1 MGQKT
6 AFARD
11 TFFCFSDDSLEN
23 LAAIKEKLLFKKTA
37 ALREDS
43 CGTFVRR
50 FE

>member
-11 TFFCFSDDSLEN
+11 AFLCFIDDGLEN
-23 LAAIKEKLLFKKTA
+23 LAAIKEKLLSKKTA
-37 ALREDS
+37 ALLEEGCETS
-43 CGTFVRR
+43 VRR